1 MSFPADWPQ
10 GCPPD
15 DAEDAHGEV
24 FRVVKTDPPAAAD
37 FLSYHEM
44 GITRG
49 DPIRRCGLSVFRVR
63 ADAEHAS
70 RAFPNLGNVIARAVL
85 APEHGKVK
93 QTGRPSHTTWWP
105 AEGVDRAALFTVVG
119 VVT

>member
-1 MSFPADWPQ
+1 MLFPADWPH

-15 DAEDAHGEV
+15 DAEDALGEA
-24 FRVVKTDPPAAAD
+24 FRIVKADPPAGAD

-44 GITRG
+44 GIVRG
-49 DPIRRCGLSVFRVR
+49 DPIRRYGLSIFRVR

-70 RAFPNLGNVIARAVL
+70 RAFPNLGHVIARAVL
-85 APEHGKVK
+85 RPEHGKTK

-105 AEGVDRAALFTVVG
+105 AEGIDRAALFSVVG

>member
-1 MSFPADWPQ
+1 MSFPADRPQ
-10 GCPPD
+10 GCPPT
-15 DAEDAHGEV
+15 DAEDANGEV
-24 FRVVKTDPPAAAD
+24 FRLVKTDPPTAAD

-49 DPIRRCGLSVFRVR
+49 DPIRRCGLSVFRDR

-85 APEHGKVK
+85 ELGHGKTK
-93 QTGRPSHTTWWP
+93 QTGRPTHTTWWP
-105 AEGVDRAALFTVVG
+105 AEGVDRATLFTVVG